1 MVDVGAKPITR
12 REAEARARVVF
23 PRGARAI
30 LLAGRGPKGPVLEV
44 ARTAAVLAA
53 KRTSDIVPLC
63 HSLPLDAVTV
73 AFEPKG
79 RDELEIRVR
88 ASCTG
93 RTGVEMEALVGVTV
107 AALTVYDMAK
117 AIDHGIRIE
126 RIELLEKTG
135 GRSGTWRAKGTKR

>member
-1 MVDVGAKPITR
+1 MVDVGLKPETR
-12 REAEARARVVF
+12 REAEASARVVF
-23 PRGARAI
+23 PAGARAI

-53 KRTSDIVPLC
+53 KRTADLIPLC

-73 AFEPKG
+73 RFEPKG
-79 RDELEIRVR
+79 RDVLEIRVR
-88 ASCTG
+88 AACTG

-117 AIDHGIRIE
+117 AIDHGILIE
-126 RIELLEKTG
+126 RIELVEKLG
-135 GRSGTWRAKGTKR
+135 GRSGHWRAQGAK